1 MKNFLKI
8 ISIIEIIIWAT
19 CFLLLT
25 IFHNK
30 INHYTLC
37 LIVLASFG
45 TILEIIA
52 FILQKNYHKT
62 HKNSCL
68 K

>member
-8 ISIIEIIIWAT
+8 ISIMEFIICST

-30 INHYTLC
+30 INHYTLY
-37 LIVLASFG
+37 LIVLVSFG
-45 TILEIIA
+45 IIVEITT
-52 FILQKNYHKT
+52 FVLRRNQHKT

>member
-8 ISIIEIIIWAT
+8 IFIIEFIIWST

-30 INHYTLC
+30 INHYTLY
-37 LIVLASFG
+37 LIVLVSFG
-45 TILEIIA
+45 TILEITD
-52 FILQKNYHKT
+52 FVLRRNHHKT